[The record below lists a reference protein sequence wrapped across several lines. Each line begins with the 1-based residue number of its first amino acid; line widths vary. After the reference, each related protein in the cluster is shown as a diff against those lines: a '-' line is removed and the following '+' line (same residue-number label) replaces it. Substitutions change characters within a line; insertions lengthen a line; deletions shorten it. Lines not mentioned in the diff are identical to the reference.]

1 MTCVLVI
8 AARWHHDPGLAAENF
23 KDLKLIKKFHQIL
36 KPAEKKQKYVYG
48 GMSTGRPITPP
59 RKQKKK

>member
-1 MTCVLVI
+1 MLF
-8 AARWHHDPGLAAENF
+8 PGTFFLKIPKTALADSMADF
-23 KDLKLIKKFHQIL
+23 FSFLQIL

-48 GMSTGRPITPP
+48 AMSSGRPITPP